1 MRQDCSDCF
10 RRCLGRVEVALCMA
24 FLYDRPPE
32 ARSKLG
38 RASLKING
46 SAIRIR
52 SARHGVTHELEEHFQ
67 VEDTRQ
73 GLTRLSQRALVV
85 HAGSIHVAVQESAR
99 SIASQRDEKPDNDD
113 GRNEGT

>member
-73 GLTRLSQRALVV
+73 GLYAFTVVPRAPNF
-85 HAGSIHVAVQESAR
+85 SALR
-99 SIASQRDEKPDNDD
+99 RVSSNAELA
-113 GRNEGT
+113 